1 MQHTRTR
8 VLNRILPMLIIL
20 GFGFAVC
27 GVATAADPRFL
38 DEPLY
43 PSNRTV
49 IDSIVTGPD
58 ADIVVL
64 GAGILEG
71 FIPGQICEVVR
82 GESEDRVA
90 ELIISDSFL
99 SFSVG
104 LITDLGEGVTLE
116 QGDRVRARAR

>member
-1 MQHTRTR
+1 M
-8 VLNRILPMLIIL
+8 NRHLRAMHRLKTGIFLVFS
-20 GFGFAVC
+20 GFC
-27 GVATAADPRFL
+27 GVVAVRATEPAFL

-43 PSNRTV
+43 ATNRAL

-64 GAGILEG
+64 DGGILEG

-82 GESEDRVA
+82 GESDERVA

-104 LITDLGEGVTLE
+104 LITDLNEGVTLVN
-116 QGDRVRARAR
+116 GDRIRARAR